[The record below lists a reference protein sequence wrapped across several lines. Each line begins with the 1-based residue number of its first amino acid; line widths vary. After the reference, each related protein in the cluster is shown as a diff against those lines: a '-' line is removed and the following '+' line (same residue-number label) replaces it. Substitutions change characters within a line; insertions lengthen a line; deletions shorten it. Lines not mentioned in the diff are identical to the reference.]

1 MEWEINSDEF
11 WCCSYENLS
20 LPRHTPKRIAR
31 GPLMVGRKKTSVTGT
46 RRFERKN
53 YSTVKHSNVRQSASE
68 ARCEIDNPAKSN
80 HESETDASRSQPPSS
95 ILAVQKSKKTPK
107 RVRFDEDSE
116 WIDISDDNVLDC
128 FMEEEDEGIY
138 MIDEDEY
145 ILL

>member
-1 MEWEINSDEF
+1 MEWKINSDEF
-11 WCCSYENLS
+11 WCCSYENLL

-31 GPLMVGRKKTSVTGT
+31 GSLMVGRKKTSVTGT

-53 YSTVKHSNVRQSASE
+53 YTTMKHSNVRQSASE
-68 ARCEIDNPAKSN
+68 VRCKVDNPAKSN

-116 WIDISDDNVLDC
+116 WIDISDDDVLDC
-128 FMEEEDEGIY
+128 SMEE
-138 MIDEDEY
+138 EDEY